1 MAGAISQRP
10 ETWVRSVVTTAGDV
24 EREGK
29 SRLFNAVEGLS
40 IYLLVLIT
48 LWPVCFLLGKIPGN
62 EFILSASNIP
72 LVLGAL
78 FLLFVSPFL
87 HGDTA
92 ESWGL
97 GNPFRLW
104 RLLHE
109 APMLKRAIILTAI
122 AVLMVVLNTANYIM
136 WPEVAKFIG
145 LKRTV
150 AVEFTTNTAQYPFG
164 PVVVVLFGLFLSTL
178 IVTCG
183 IRYDNFGSAF
193 ATAMKISLP
202 LLAMTFIAAYAARG
216 ADAFSDFNPTKYA
229 LGVFGYVFWGAI
241 QQLLFSSYFG
251 TRMRKAFGPS
261 TSATNVV
268 PKSQRFLM
276 ALKIGG
282 AIAAVLVPTGYII
295 CRSLYGPEAAPPV
308 LMLWFLGFT
317 LPFGT
322 AWGYFYSLDRKRML
336 VATLCGSFFGLIHI
350 DSYGLVAVTFMLG
363 VLLVYVFMED
373 KNRNLV
379 ALGFIHGLLGST
391 FGWLFDNKEQG
402 ALQVD
407 YNVGPWNVEDPTMS
421 IVIFPMICIAA
432 YVLLL
437 SWCIKNIKED
447 DAPAH

>member
-10 ETWVRSVVTTAGDV
+10 EMWVRTVVTTAGDV

-29 SRLFNAVEGLS
+29 SRLFNAVEGIS
-40 IYLLVLIT
+40 IYLLVLVT
-48 LWPVCFLLGKIPGN
+48 LWPVCYLLGKIPNN
-62 EFILSASNIP
+62 EFILEAAYLP
-72 LVLGAL
+72 LFAGAL

-87 HGDTA
+87 HRDTA

-104 RLLHE
+104 QLLHE
-109 APMLKRAIILTAI
+109 APMLSRAIIVTTMV
-122 AVLMVVLNTANYIM
+122 VLMVVLNTANYIM

-145 LKRTV
+145 LKKTV
-150 AVEFTTNTAQYPFG
+150 AVFFTTDTAQYPYG
-164 PVVVVLFGLFLSTL
+164 PVVVVLFGLFLSSL

-183 IRYDNFGSAF
+183 IRYDNFSTAF

-202 LLAMTFIAAYAARG
+202 LLAMTFIGAYAARG
-216 ADAFSDFNPTKYA
+216 ADAFSNFDPTKYA

-261 TSATNVV
+261 TSPNNVV
-268 PKSQRFLM
+268 PKAQRMLV
-276 ALKIGG
+276 ALKIG
-282 AIAAVLVPTGYII
+282 AAVAAVLVPTGYII
-295 CRSLYGPEAAPPV
+295 CRSLYGAEAAPPT

-322 AWGYFYSLDRKRML
+322 VWGYFFGLDKKRML

-350 DSYGLVAVTFMLG
+350 DSYGLVMVTFMLG
-363 VLLVYVFMED
+363 VLLVYVFMEE

-407 YNVGPWNVEDPTMS
+407 YNVGPWNVEEPTMAV
-421 IVIFPMICIAA
+421 VIFPMICIAG

-447 DAPAH
+447 DNLAH

>member
-1 MAGAISQRP
+1 MAGAVAQRP
-10 ETWVRSVVTTAGDV
+10 ETWVRTVVTTAGDV

-40 IYLLVLIT
+40 IYLLVLVT
-48 LWPVCFLLGKIPGN
+48 LWPVCFLLGKIPDN
-62 EFILSASNIP
+62 KFILEVSNYP
-72 LVLGAL
+72 LVVGAL
-78 FLLFVSPFL
+78 FLLFVSPFI
-87 HGDTA
+87 HRDTA

-109 APMLKRAIILTAI
+109 APMAKRAIILSSMAI
-122 AVLMVVLNTANYIM
+122 LMVVLNTANYIM

-145 LKRTV
+145 LKKTV
-150 AVEFTTNTAQYPFG
+150 AVEFTTNTAQYPYG
-164 PVVVVLFGLFLSTL
+164 PVVVVLFGLLLSTL
-178 IVTCG
+178 IVTCA
-183 IRYDNFGSAF
+183 IRYDNFGTAF

-202 LLAMTFIAAYAARG
+202 LMVMTIIGALASRG
-216 ADAFSDFNPTKYA
+216 PAAFSNFDPTKYA

-251 TRMRKAFGPS
+251 TRMRKAFAPS
-261 TSATNVV
+261 TSPGNSV
-268 PKSQRFLM
+268 PKPQRLLV
-276 ALKIGG
+276 ALKIGA
-282 AIAAVLVPTGYII
+282 AISGVLVPTGYII
-295 CRSLYGPEAAPPV
+295 CRSLYGAEAAPPA
-308 LMLWFLGFT
+308 LILWFLGFT
-317 LPFGT
+317 LPFGA
-322 AWGYFYSLDRKRML
+322 AWGYFYALDKKRML

-363 VLLVYVFMED
+363 VMLVYVFMEE

-407 YNVGPWNVEDPTMS
+407 YNVGPWNVEEPTFS
-421 IVIFPMICIAA
+421 IVIFPMLCIAA
-432 YVLLL
+432 YLFLL
-437 SWCIKNIKED
+437 SWCIKNIKEED
-447 DAPAH
+447 VPAQ